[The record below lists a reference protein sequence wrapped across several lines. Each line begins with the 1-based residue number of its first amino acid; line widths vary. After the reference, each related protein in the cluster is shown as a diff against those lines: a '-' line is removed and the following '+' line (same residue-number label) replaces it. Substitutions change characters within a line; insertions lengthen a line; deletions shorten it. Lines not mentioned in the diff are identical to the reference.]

1 MSEALA
7 SSGEEVGARPDEDAW
22 VRHHAF
28 MAENLPRNYRATLIH
43 GVFGMTGFRLIYAP
57 TIIPAYLYLL
67 TGSAAAV
74 GLGTALLQLGGTI
87 SPILSGTRV
96 ESRKR
101 ILPYAIGVGS
111 VMRVMI
117 LIIAL
122 AAWLLDGPAL
132 LAVTLLSF
140 LLLGFFSGA
149 QRVAFQML
157 MAKVIPIARRG
168 RLQGVRNMLGGL
180 IAAGLAWVAGH
191 YFIEQQWLGNGY
203 ATTFLLAFL
212 LTSIGLVA
220 LQMGLTEPDS
230 PSLRPELPLRERL
243 GQFGDLLNLR
253 DFRAFLYA
261 HGFAAMSRV
270 GLPFWTL
277 YVGDRLGLDG
287 PLIGSLSL
295 AFLAADTLSNLAWGA
310 IGDRFGFRLVYL
322 GSLASSLVGLAL
334 LIFGDG
340 WQLHLAFVALGIGSS
355 GWMMGAITMVLEFGA
370 HEDIPMRL
378 ALLTTVEGAVS
389 SVGPVLAGLTIAA
402 MGYAPLV
409 AVSVAALS
417 ASLLLMQFRVREPR
431 NREIG

>member
-1 MSEALA
+1 MSEPLA
-7 SSGEEVGARPDEDAW
+7 PSGEEMEALPEDDVW
-22 VRHHAF
+22 ERHHAF
-28 MAENLPRNYRATLIH
+28 MASNLGRNYRATLIH

-74 GLGTALLQLGGTI
+74 GLGTALLQLGGTV
-87 SPILSGTRV
+87 SPILSGARV

-101 ILPYAIGVGS
+101 IMPYAIGVGS
-111 VMRVMI
+111 MMRVMI
-117 LIIAL
+117 LVLAL
-122 AAWLLDGPAL
+122 AAWTLEGPAL

-180 IAAGLAWVAGH
+180 IAAGLAWIAGH
-191 YFIEQQWLGNGY
+191 YFIEQKWLGNGY
-203 ATTFLLAFL
+203 ATTFLLAFV

-220 LQMGLTEPDS
+220 LRMGLTEPDA
-230 PSLRPELPLRERL
+230 PSLRPELPLRQRL
-243 GQFGDLLNLR
+243 RQFGELLQHR
-253 DFRAFLYA
+253 DFRSFLFV
-261 HGFAAMSRV
+261 HGFASISRV

-295 AFLAADTLSNLAWGA
+295 AFLTADTLSNLAWGA
-310 IGDRFGFRLVYL
+310 IGDRYGFRLVYL
-322 GSLASSLVGLAL
+322 GSLASSLTGLAL

-340 WQLHLAFVALGIGSS
+340 WLLHLAFVALGIGSS
-355 GWMMGAITMVLEFGA
+355 GWMMAALTLVLEFGA

-389 SVGPVLAGLTIAA
+389 SVGPILAGVAIAA
-402 MGYAPLV
+402 MGYPPLV
-409 AVSVAALS
+409 AVSLAALL
-417 ASLLLMQFRVREPR
+417 ASLALMQFKVREPR
-431 NREIG
+431 SSS